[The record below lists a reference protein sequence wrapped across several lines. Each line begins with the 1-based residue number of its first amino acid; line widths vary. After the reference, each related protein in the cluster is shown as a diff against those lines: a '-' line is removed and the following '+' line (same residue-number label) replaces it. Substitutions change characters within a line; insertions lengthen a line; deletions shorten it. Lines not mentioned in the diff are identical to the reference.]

1 MAISW
6 EETKATT
13 EQLLQEAVAFTAV
26 SAEDFRTHR
35 GIYILSYCGRELGG
49 SPWQDPQPEV
59 VYLGHTGEDSFRHWQ
74 NSTGYS
80 TLRRSLAAML
90 ATTLDLHAI
99 PRNKDPEDT
108 DRCSNY
114 ALDAQSEET
123 LSRWMADNLRC
134 AFLDLDPSQEEEWF
148 EALMDYNAPMF
159 VFQQNPNNHYGVQ
172 IKQYRARLIEEA
184 ERVCTDNSL

>member
-1 MAISW
+1 
-6 EETKATT
+6 
-13 EQLLQEAVAFTAV
+13 
-26 SAEDFRTHR
+26 
-35 GIYILSYCGRELGG
+35 
-49 SPWQDPQPEV
+49 
-59 VYLGHTGEDSFRHWQ
+59 
-74 NSTGYS
+74 
-80 TLRRSLAAML
+80 ML